1 MTFLEN
7 ASPQVYILS
16 TYTKFRPRLAA
27 AKKYYFVIL
36 PSLTPAGL
44 ASGLALYIYVMALHT
59 PFIGFAVACCYAMH
73 MRY

>member
-16 TYTKFRPRLAA
+16 IYTKFRPGWRQQ
-27 AKKYYFVIL
+27 KKYFVIL
-36 PSLTPAGL
+36 PSPTPAGL
-44 ASGLALYIYVMALHT
+44 DSGLALYIYVIALRT
-59 PFIGFAVACCYAMH
+59 SVIGFAVACCYAMH